1 MNRPVGRHRGLS
13 RAARARKPPRDE
25 KLLERHE
32 SRPEVRTER
41 QRHTKPHHAPHHVSP
56 TAGFPAAGKCP
67 AKKLQLIECASKA
80 GNRASKHHRTA
91 NLPRV
96 LSRVKAQKRRRK
108 RKPHQPLNGFNL
120 RQLAHPVAGC
130 EKAGQNRAQAADRQ
144 KNRQQPQ
151 RPRRTQIS
159 NPGLRRVIA
168 QEKQDETGNCRDDR
182 PGFQAAPDGALHPAE
197 TPLPVFLRTEIHR
210 RHAEACQPQRHRKAA
225 DG

>member
-1 MNRPVGRHRGLS
+1 MNRPVGRHGSSL

-32 SRPEVRTER
+32 SRPEVRAER

-56 TAGFPAAGKCP
+56 TAGFPAAGKRL
-67 AKKLQLIECASKA
+67 AQKMQLIERAAKA

-96 LSRVKAQKRRRK
+96 LPRVKAQKRRRK
-108 RKPHQPLNGFNL
+108 RKPRQPLNGLDL

-197 TPLPVFLRTEIHR
+197 TPLPVFLRAEIHR

>member
-1 MNRPVGRHRGLS
+1 MNRPVGRHGSSL
-13 RAARARKPPRDE
+13 RAARARKPPRNE
-25 KLLERHE
+25 ELLERHE
-32 SRPEVRTER
+32 TRPEVRAER
-41 QRHTKPHHAPHHVSP
+41 QGYAEPHHAPRHIAP
-56 TAGFPAAGKCP
+56 TACFPAAGKCP
-67 AKKLQLIECASKA
+67 AQKMHLIERAAKA

-96 LSRVKAQKRRRK
+96 LPRVKAQKHRRK
-108 RKPHQPLNGFNL
+108 RKPRQPLDGFNL

-130 EKAGQNRAQAADRQ
+130 EKAGQNRAQAVGRQ

-151 RPRRTQIS
+151 RPRHARVPD
-159 NPGLRRVIA
+159 PGLRRVIA

-197 TPLPVFLRTEIHR
+197 TPLPVFLRAEIHR
-210 RHAEACQPQRHRKAA
+210 RHTEPRQPQRHRKAT